1 MMPIS
6 HHYDCIESSFAH
18 FEHCIGCIVWF
29 DWFIWH
35 IWYQVPLLPPAISG
49 SSSAC
54 GLEAPPFLF
63 KAGPTSAAMK
73 EAEDR
78 LTCRVSGAVWLKK
91 LTGDAQNDKKRA
103 KPADLTEE
111 KAAKK
116 PKESRG
122 FKSRKGQGES
132 KGEGSGSDFGR
143 WWDHWHFAGWHPV
156 SSCGKWLSSSWI
168 SFQNVAW
175 WSVCSDYGSDQELP
189 ECACPTG
196 TSSSWIVCPG
206 RLDCCGGIVGL
217 RFGLEGKAK
226 LKKKVYKEWSK
237 LRPALQSFLK
247 QGLDTLSAQQ
257 KAALPQASSVQDLL
271 SNLIQEVGASEAEQQ
286 LATLTT
292 SANPQQAYAVAKE
305 ILADKESLQ
314 KVEKFIEKNNSHHCQ
329 QHLAYSTILKTIKE
343 SLCECPS
350 PACNLHHDCHT
361 LQDLLWGVHKSFMV
375 LAEDEATTFCREIG
389 LVGAACLVVGATV
402 LQTVKNKQ
410 NSSRPRERESG
421 GEMGRL
427 GRVQQHCGWSQIYL
441 CVMCLKSEFMF
452 LIFWEWGFIY

>member
-1 MMPIS
+1 
-6 HHYDCIESSFAH
+6 
-18 FEHCIGCIVWF
+18 
-29 DWFIWH
+29 
-35 IWYQVPLLPPAISG
+35 
-49 SSSAC
+49 
-54 GLEAPPFLF
+54 
-63 KAGPTSAAMK
+63 MK

-116 PKESRG
+116 PKKAGASKAAKGKAKAKAKGAAPTLEDGETIDTLQADIQFQVAESDSLPAG
-122 FKSRKGQGES
+122 SRS
-132 KGEGSGSDFGR
+132 R
-143 WWDHWHFAGWHPV
+143 M
-156 SSCGKWLSSSWI
+156 WLDDLCAAIMAVIKNCQSAHV
-168 SFQNVAW
+168 QL
-175 WSVCSDYGSDQELP
+175 ELP
-189 ECACPTG
+189 AHG
-196 TSSSWIVCPG
+196 SSAQAGLIAVVVSC
-206 RLDCCGGIVGL
+206 GL

-410 NSSRPRERESG
+410 NSSSPGKGNQAGKWEDWAGCSSIVAD
-421 GEMGRL
+421 L
-427 GRVQQHCGWSQIYL
+427 KFISVS
-441 CVMCLKSEFMF
+441 CV
-452 LIFWEWGFIY
+452 